1 MLFSKK
7 YNTRSS
13 RKRSMGKR
21 ISKKRNMIG
30 GDFPINVN
38 FQGQTI
44 TFNVHPDDWISS
56 LAWKIEDWSKKVRA
70 HNLDI
75 YFNGNLLNFLTTIQY
90 NEITHNS
97 TIVVKEK
104 DVGIMPPPPP
114 LPPLPAALRHPITP
128 PLDYYKEQLII
139 HMQDRKS
146 LGR

>member
-1 MLFSKK
+1 
-7 YNTRSS
+7 
-13 RKRSMGKR
+13 
-21 ISKKRNMIG
+21 MIG

-114 LPPLPAALRHPITP
+114 PQPRRKASQAFASMSPFNTTFSRAGSARR
-128 PLDYYKEQLII
+128 K
-139 HMQDRKS
+139 MQRRE
-146 LGR
+146 GEGEARG

>member
-44 TFNVHPDDWISS
+44 TFNVHPNDWISS

-114 LPPLPAALRHPITP
+114 SP
-128 PLDYYKEQLII
+128 PLDEVESDGMLSTLHFVKNIKISDVLRSQMSKY
-139 HMQDRKS
+139 
-146 LGR
+146 

>member
-44 TFNVHPDDWISS
+44 TFSVNPDYRIGS
-56 LAWKIEDWSKKVRA
+56 LAWKIEDWSKKA

-75 YFNGNLLNFLTTIQY
+75 YFNGNLLKTYTTIQD
-90 NEITHNS
+90 NGITQNS
-97 TIVVKEK
+97 TIVAKEK
-104 DVGIMPPPPP
+104 DVGIMSPPPPS
-114 LPPLPAALRHPITP
+114 PPPTSGMLSNGESRI
-128 PLDYYKEQLII
+128 
-139 HMQDRKS
+139 RSRRS
-146 LGR
+146 LT